1 MNKIRSGQA
10 VSAAAL
16 PTTSNQRRFVG
27 SPDFALLGSS
37 SSSAYFVESSRKAAL
52 GYQRRV
58 LCLVLVSP
66 LGLLIFVVAVG
77 KPPQSS
83 DLLLGPNEDGN
94 SRTAKKQSSRITAER
109 TTQAEETG
117 ADIISSADINE
128 AKQKQTYSCNG
139 GCLTTHVLDTANGIP
154 AEGMGISLYRIQIA
168 HASKDEQN
176 QYADGERRTKLGTFT
191 TNADGRIDGS
201 SLLSGDDFIA
211 GEYELN
217 FHVSAYFDGRIEQ
230 QQHMKQR
237 DGIPFL
243 SKVPI
248 RFGVDDATMH
258 YHIPLLVSKYSYS
271 TYRGS

>member
-1 MNKIRSGQA
+1 M
-10 VSAAAL
+10 
-16 PTTSNQRRFVG
+16 TSQRRFLS
-27 SPDFALLGSS
+27 SPEHADLLGSSS
-37 SSSAYFVESSRKAAL
+37 SSSAYFVESSRKAAVRH
-52 GYQRRV
+52 QRRL
-58 LCLVLVSP
+58 LCLVLVLL
-66 LGLLIFVVAVG
+66 LGLLVFVAVG

-94 SRTAKKQSSRITAER
+94 SRTAKKQSSRIIAER

-128 AKQKQTYSCNG
+128 AKQKQTNSCDG

-211 GEYELN
+211 GEYELI